1 MKGKLTV
8 TVNEAKD
15 LTDVLTLGTMDPF
28 ARVEIGQEKLS
39 TKVHKSGGKKPQW
52 NQSFVFNLEGK
63 EDKAHIFVFSKG
75 MLSDTSIGRIDTILA
90 ELAKAVA
97 PTWFQLVD
105 CNNFSKI
112 AGHISLTVQFTGTG
126 GPVVA
131 TATAAA
137 PVAMAAAQSQI
148 KVVYQ
153 QQPQVVYQQQPQVVY
168 QQQPQQQVVYAAQ
181 PQQVVY
187 QQQPAQQVVYAA
199 APKAPVYAQ
208 PQVSNRC
215 SATNKQAGWRWCSRC
230 QVLWYAL
237 YNNSTGVCAA
247 GGGHNFQGSGQY
259 HSPLHSG
266 TGCNGQS
273 GWKWCCRCMAM
284 FYGAAVSVCP
294 AGGAHDQSGSGD
306 YTMCLG
312 NQHGQFGWGWCS
324 RCGVFWY
331 TNNKASS
338 YCPAGGN
345 HNNAGSGS
353 YQLGHD

>member
-1 MKGKLTV
+1 MKGKLTI
-8 TVNEAKD
+8 TAIEAKE
-15 LTDVLTLGTMDPF
+15 LHDVLTLGTMDPF
-28 ARVEIGQEKLS
+28 ARIEIGAEKLS
-39 TKVHKSGGKKPQW
+39 TKVHKSGGKKPSW

-63 EDKAHIFVFSKG
+63 EDKAHIYVLSKG
-75 MLSDTSIGRIDTILA
+75 MLSDTAIGRVDVPLDQLA
-90 ELAKAVA
+90 RSTA
-97 PTWFQLVD
+97 PTWYQLVD
-105 CNNFSKI
+105 VNNFSKI
-112 AGHISLTVQFTGTG
+112 AGNICVTVQFTGTG
-126 GPVVA
+126 GP
-131 TATAAA
+131 A
-137 PVAMAAAQSQI
+137 PAPAPAAQVAVAAQPQI
-148 KVVYQ
+148 KVVY
-153 QQPQVVYQQQPQVVY
+153 QQPQVVYQQPQVVY
-168 QQQPQQQVVYAAQ
+168 QQPQQVVYAAQ

-187 QQQPAQQVVYAA
+187 QQPAPQVVYAQQ
-199 APKAPVYAQ
+199 PKAPVYAQ

-230 QVLWYAL
+230 QVLWYAM

-247 GGGHNFQGSGQY
+247 GGGHNYQGSGHY

-345 HNNAGSGS
+345 HNNQGSGS